1 VFPRAKTHQS
11 RVSFEKNRLH
21 RRRYAR
27 QITFSMSRMNASSS
41 QIHCCYNLVN
51 GLSQK
56 AHNKQKELKGTNKN
70 LTTFIATEH
79 IKLLQNELTLGS

>member
-27 QITFSMSRMNASSS
+27 QITFSMSWMNASSS

-51 GLSQK
+51 SLSQK
-56 AHNKQKELKGTNKN
+56 AHHKQKELKGTNKN
-70 LTTFIATEH
+70 LTTFTATEH
-79 IKLLQNELTLGS
+79 VKIVAMLIT